1 MLTGHRWKI
10 ATVRGIPL
18 YVSTSWVWIAA
29 LYIWSQYNNLTIYHG
44 VRAGSAEA
52 VLLAVLAAA
61 LFFASILAHETA
73 HAVMARGLGLPVR
86 GVTLVFWGGAT
97 ETRADIRGPLGE
109 FLVAFVGPATTL
121 ALSGVF
127 WVAHIATQG
136 VISEI
141 VGYLSWLSLIFAV
154 LNALPG
160 FPLDGGRMLLAAVWG
175 LTKNR
180 RTALRAAGWSG
191 VPIGL
196 VFGTAAVWFIANG
209 GVGMGIFAGYIAAIL
224 ISTGRGMEQRIAFR
238 DQLMKGR
245 VADAMRPPP
254 PTIPATMSLAEA
266 LDHAL
271 RGTQDERFPVVGETG
286 HVIGSVSME
295 SARRVGARDPL
306 RPVRDAVIPLNQTT
320 VLDPD
325 ETLDGAF
332 EWLGGERGLVVR
344 DGVLVGALTPRD
356 VEHWYRRVIEGHS
369 APTRFAALPPRPDL

>member
-10 ATVRGIPL
+10 VTVRGIPL

-29 LYIWSQYNNLTIYHG
+29 IYVWSQYSDLTINRG
-44 VRAGSAEA
+44 VPEGSAEA
-52 VLLAVLAAA
+52 VLLAIFAAA
-61 LFFASILAHETA
+61 LFFSSILAHETA

-97 ETRADIRGPLGE
+97 ETRSDIRGPLGE

-127 WVAHIATQG
+127 WVAHIVTAG
-136 VISEI
+136 VLSGI
-141 VGYLSWLSLIFAV
+141 VGYLAWLSLIFAA

-180 RTALRAAGWSG
+180 RTAMRVAGWSG
-191 VPIGL
+191 VLVGL
-196 VFGTAAVWFIANG
+196 VFGTGAVWFIANG
-209 GVGMGIFAGYIAAIL
+209 VVGMGIFAGYIAAIL

-254 PTIPATMSLAEA
+254 PTIPAAMSLAEA

-271 RGTQDERFPVVGETG
+271 RGAPDEPFPVVDEHGR
-286 HVIGSVSME
+286 VMGSVSMR

-306 RPVRDAVIPLNQTT
+306 RAVRDALIPLNQTT
-320 VLDPD
+320 VLGPD

-332 EWLGGERGLVVR
+332 EWLGGETGLVVD
-344 DGVLVGALTPRD
+344 DGVLVGALAPGD
-356 VEHWYRRVIEGHS
+356 VENWYRRVIEGRS
-369 APTRFAALPPRPDL
+369 APTGFATLPPRPDL